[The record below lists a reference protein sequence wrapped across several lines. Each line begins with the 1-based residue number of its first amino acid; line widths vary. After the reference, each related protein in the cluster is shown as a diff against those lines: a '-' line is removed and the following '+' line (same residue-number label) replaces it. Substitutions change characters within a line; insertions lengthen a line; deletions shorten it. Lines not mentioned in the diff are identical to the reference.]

1 MFDNHTEVPQ
11 FIRVGKVSSVNR
23 NNCTAR
29 VFFEDR
35 DDVVSHDL
43 RVIVKN
49 TMNKKDYWLPD
60 VDEQVVC
67 IFLPNGEETGFIVGS
82 VYSDV
87 DRPPAEISNAGEERI
102 GYWIDENNYIKW
114 VAEERKFVVKSE
126 NPIEW
131 VVG

>member
-11 FIRVGKVSSVNR
+11 FIRVGKVSSINR

-67 IFLPNGEETGFIVGS
+67 IFLPNGEETGFIIGS

-87 DRPPAEISNAGEERI
+87 DRPPAEISNTGEERV

>member
-67 IFLPNGEETGFIVGS
+67 IFLPNGEETGFIIGS

-87 DRPPAEISNAGEERI
+87 DRPPAEISHAGEERI